1 MSIIHAGVLG
11 AVQGITE
18 FLPISSTAH
27 LNIFSKAFNFPC
39 YGRAIDVFLNFGTL
53 LAIMIFFRR
62 DVWQLIIGMIDF
74 TRRKKSSE
82 RDYFILIILASFP
95 AIIVGGIAELIFDIE
110 PNSTLLMAINLI
122 LFGIILYVCD
132 NCSEKNSNIS
142 RIHAFFVGCA
152 QALAII
158 PGVSRLGGCL
168 SVARYLKYSRWCAFR
183 FSMILSMPAVAGA
196 CFLKLL
202 KVLEGKIIISD
213 WYFIVVG
220 TIFAFVFGVITLNFM
235 KTFLKNHTF
244 KIIAIY
250 RIILGCTILLCN
262 FFLP

>member
-27 LNIFSKAFNFPC
+27 LNIVSKAFNFPN
-39 YGRAIDVFLNFGTL
+39 YGRTVDVFLNFGTL
-53 LAIMIFFRR
+53 LAIMIFFRK
-62 DVWQLIIGMIDF
+62 DVWQLIIGMVDF
-74 TRRKKSSE
+74 IRRKKSSE
-82 RDYFILIILASFP
+82 RDYFLLIVLASSP

-110 PNSTLLMAINLI
+110 PNSALIMAINLV

-132 NCSEKNSNIS
+132 NCSEKNNNIS
-142 RIHAFFVGCA
+142 HIHAFFIGCA

-168 SVARYLKYSRWCAFR
+168 SVARYLKYSRWYAFR
-183 FSMILSMPAVAGA
+183 FSMVLSMPAVAGA

-202 KVLEGKIIISD
+202 KVMEGKIIISD
-213 WYFIVVG
+213 WHFITVG
-220 TIFAFVFGVITLNFM
+220 TIFAFIFGIITLNIM
-235 KTFLKNHTF
+235 KRFLKTHTF
-244 KIIAIY
+244 KVIAIY
-250 RIILGCTILLCN
+250 RIILGCAILLSN
-262 FFLP
+262 FL